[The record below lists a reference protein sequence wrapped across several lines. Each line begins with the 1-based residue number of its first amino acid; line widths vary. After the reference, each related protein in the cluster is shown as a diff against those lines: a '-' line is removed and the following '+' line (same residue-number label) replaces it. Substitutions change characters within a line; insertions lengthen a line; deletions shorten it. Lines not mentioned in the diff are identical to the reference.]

1 MDSRAAL
8 FQPWRRWLGV
18 RKPALAF
25 GLLVLLSGC
34 LGGGGEADDDAGGA
48 TAGDAPGWT
57 FSNILIGPGGDAETS
72 VLVGPDGLVL
82 ACSHG
87 GFGQPSPSWASEDA
101 GTTWR
106 RLDPQPNPV
115 VSGDCDWAVLDDG
128 TWAIV
133 YDTIASS
140 TVAATRD
147 RGTTWGLNYA
157 SAVPFGGVD
166 RPWLASEGNTLYL
179 AYANVMATEPAV
191 NTLAVSTDGGRTWTE
206 HHIAHTVTLEEAD
219 RPQTV
224 IGHPLVRDGTIRIP
238 LASADLS
245 NGGPTWLSFAVSR
258 DEGATWTEEPVAGP
272 YPTYFHLPV
281 ASQAPDGTL
290 FITKP
295 EGDANGIAVD
305 VLVSSDD
312 GETWDAVRVAEDVT
326 FPSVTGPWV
335 DARPDGTATVAWLQQ
350 DGANRTVWAARISP
364 SGIVQPARA
373 LTEPVADPSVF
384 EFIMLDHDE
393 AGRAFIV
400 YPMDTGDCTQTTP
413 AARGRNAQCVWL
425 LREEA

>member
-1 MDSRAAL
+1 
-8 FQPWRRWLGV
+8 V

-34 LGGGGEADDDAGGA
+34 LDGGDDGADGTDPVTDGA
-48 TAGDAPGWT
+48 TDWP
-57 FSNILIGPGGDAETS
+57 FSNILVGPGGDAETS

-87 GFGQPSPSWASEDA
+87 GFGQPSPSWASED
-101 GTTWR
+101 GGDTWR

-115 VSGDCDWAVLDDG
+115 VSGDCDWAVLEDG

-140 TVAATRD
+140 TVATTRD
-147 RGTTWGLNYA
+147 RGATWSFNYA

-166 RPWLASEGNTLYL
+166 RPWITAEGNTLYM
-179 AYANVMATEPAV
+179 AYANVMATEPAI
-191 NTLAVSTDGGRTWTE
+191 NTLAVSHDGGRTWTE
-206 HHIAHTVTLEEAD
+206 HHVAHTVSLEESD

-224 IGHPLVRDGTIRIP
+224 IGHPLVADGTIRIP

-258 DEGATWTEEPVAGP
+258 DEGNTWTEEMVAGP
-272 YPTYFHLPV
+272 YETFFHLPV

-295 EGDANGIAVD
+295 EGDANGIAID
-305 VLVSSDD
+305 VLVSHDD
-312 GETWDAVRVAEDVT
+312 GETWTAVRVAENVT

-335 DARPDGTATVAWLQQ
+335 DARPDGSATVAWLQESE
-350 DGANRTVWAARISP
+350 GARTIWAARI
-364 SGIVQPARA
+364 GADGTIAHPARA
-373 LTEPVADPSVF
+373 LIEPVEDDAVF

-393 AGRAFIV
+393 SGRAFIV
-400 YPMDTGDCTQTTP
+400 YPLDTGDCTQTTP
-413 AARGRNAQCVWL
+413 AAQGRNAQCVWL
-425 LREEA
+425 LREDA